1 MIVCLLLQE
10 IHGKVF
16 YVISI
21 YTQLFIHI
29 HMISLVLLIVLHD
42 VVGS

>member
-29 HMISLVLLIVLHD
+29 HMISQLIVLHD

>member
-29 HMISLVLLIVLHD
+29 HMISLLIVLHD